1 MDGHPAGHIQ
11 NNRTGEVL
19 KWKAKGY
26 SLSDE
31 EKALWQADSAAKLQQ
46 REVAQRAQQNAV
58 ASAVRELLA
67 IAPPASADHPYLQA
81 KQARPGDLQVVSV
94 DGNELPADSV
104 VMVAKTRK
112 ASKALREANPDQ
124 LVFTAGDLLLTAQD
138 VNGEIRSVQTI
149 QENGIKRFA
158 VGGAKQGMFHVV
170 GGQGLDALE
179 KAPAIVIG
187 EGYATADT
195 LSQALGYATVAAFD
209 SGNLPNVAKQL
220 REKFPDKPFVIAGDN
235 DVHLELTEGKNP
247 GKEKALAAAKAVAG
261 TAIFPIFAPDE
272 QSYPANL
279 ESVTPSKVRSGS
291 LTDEQQQ
298 AIAKLKRYTDFN
310 DLAINSVLGREGVGR
325 QVTIR
330 LNNIIECQEKH
341 IMAPQRQEQKQEQF
355 EKFEQQHQRKAIKL

>member
-1 MDGHPAGHIQ
+1 M
-11 NNRTGEVL
+11 
-19 KWKAKGY
+19 
-26 SLSDE
+26 
-31 EKALWQADSAAKLQQ
+31 QAESAVKLQQ
-46 REVAQRAQQNAV
+46 REVAQQAQHDKV

-67 IAPPASADHPYLQA
+67 VAAPAPADHKYLET
-81 KQARPGDLQVVSV
+81 KQARPGDLRVVPV
-94 DGNELPADSV
+94 DGSDLPVDSV
-104 VMVAKTRK
+104 VMIGNTWK
-112 ASKALREANPDQ
+112 ASKVLREENPDK

-149 QENGIKRFA
+149 QENGSKRFA
-158 VGGAKQGMFHVV
+158 VGGAKQDMFHVV

-209 SGNLPNVAKQL
+209 SGNLPNVATQL

-235 DVHLELTEGKNP
+235 DMHLELTEGKNP

-261 TAIFPIFAPDE
+261 TAIFPIFAPGE
-272 QSYPANL
+272 QNYPANL
-279 ESVTPSKVRSGS
+279 EPVTPSKARAGS

-310 DLAINSVLGREGVGR
+310 DLATNSVLGREGVSR
-325 QVTIR
+325 QVTTR
-330 LNNIIECQEKH
+330 VNSIIEWQEKQ
-341 IMAPQRQEQKQEQF
+341 IMAAQWQAQKQEQF
-355 EKFEQQHQRKAIKL
+355 EKFEQQHQRKAIKM